1 MSAIAGRLCD
11 LLGSDGVELWDA
23 AVPAWQQSIMSA
35 ILPGKEGAIAA
46 EQLPACIALPSTG
59 AELGKVMAIASTQ
72 NWRVLPMGQGSKLG
86 WGGLAAGIDLVVSTA
101 RLNRVVEHAVGDFT
115 VTVEPGLKIAELQRT
130 LAEQRQFLAIDPAF
144 EDRATVGGVVATADT
159 GSLRQRYGGLRDMLI
174 GVQFARYDGEL
185 ARAGGRVVKN
195 VAGYD
200 LMKLMTGSYG
210 SLGILSELTF
220 RLYPM
225 QACSR
230 TLVLAGDSRAIEAA
244 TAEVRLSGL
253 TPVGLDVLSGTCMES
268 LAIPCGEA
276 APTAALSQRAGG
288 NNFGEEGSS
297 KAKWSRNLVAR
308 FQGIE
313 DGVEEQT
320 ARLRKIAVTH
330 GMRCEQLDGPEDE
343 DFWERSR
350 QAIRSDT
357 VLCKVG
363 LRPSGIPWLIELAD
377 QVMPGAE
384 VRLYG
389 SNGLGWIQFGQS
401 GESADTV
408 ESILSGLEELRSHC
422 QKNAGFLTLLQASK
436 TVKQKIDVWGYSG
449 NALNVMNDIKQT
461 FDPQKMLSPG
471 RFVGKL

>member
-1 MSAIAGRLCD
+1 MSEIAARLSSVLTD
-11 LLGSDGVELWDA
+11 EGVQRWDA
-23 AVPAWQQSIMSA
+23 VAPDWQQSIISA
-35 ILPGKEGAIAA
+35 ILPKKDGAIAA
-46 EQLPACIALPSTG
+46 DQLPCVALPSSG
-59 AELGKVMAIASTQ
+59 AELGEVMAIAAAQS
-72 NWRVLPMGQGSKLG
+72 WRVLPMGQGSKLG
-86 WGGLAAGIDLVVSTA
+86 WGGLAEGIDLVVSTA
-101 RLNRVVEHAVGDFT
+101 RMNRVVEHAVGDFT
-115 VTVEPGLKIAELQRT
+115 VTVEPGLKVAELQKI

-174 GVQFARYDGEL
+174 GIQFARYDGEL

-210 SLGILSELTF
+210 SLGTLSELTF

-230 TLVLAGDSRAIEAA
+230 SLVLTGDSRAIEAA

-253 TPVGLDVLSGTCMES
+253 TPVGLDVVSRSCMER
-268 LAIPCGEA
+268 LGVGE
-276 APTAALSQRAGG
+276 GG
-288 NNFGEEGSS
+288 RG
-297 KAKWSRNLVAR
+297 LVAR

-313 DGVEEQT
+313 DGVEEQA
-320 ARLRKIAVTH
+320 ARLRKVAVTH
-330 GMRCEQLDGPEDE
+330 GMRCEELEGAEDE
-343 DFWERSR
+343 DFWARSR

-377 QVMPGAE
+377 KVMPGAE

-389 SNGLGWIQFGQS
+389 SSGLGWIQFESS
-401 GESADTV
+401 GEASD
-408 ESILSGLEELRSHC
+408 ESVDRVVSGVEELRSHC

-436 TVKQKIDVWGYSG
+436 AVKQEMDVWGYRGS
-449 NALNVMNDIKQT
+449 ALNVMSDIKQT

-471 RFVGKL
+471 RFVGRL